1 MTLSEFG
8 YTPEIQDQ
16 FEEIAPPETV
26 VARVIEEQRGLYRIA
41 TAARESHA
49 KATGRLQRDAGER
62 VDLPAVGDWVAVTD
76 ETTGDVAL
84 IHAVLPR
91 RTALVRKRSGETAEG
106 QVIAANVDVVFI
118 VAALDGDFNL
128 RRIERSLALVQE
140 CGALPVV
147 LLNKADLC
155 ETADEC
161 RAEVEACAPGVEVH
175 VLNALE
181 RDGYASFAHHVGPG
195 RSGALIGSSGVGKST
210 IVNGLVGSEAQRT
223 APVRARDNRGQHT
236 TTSRQLIPL
245 PTGGCL
251 VDTPG
256 MRQFGLWESTEAM
269 GSTFGEIDELA
280 LQCRFRDC
288 GHSSEPGCAVEAAID
303 GGDLDAARLDS
314 YRKLKR
320 ELAHMERQQ
329 NARAALMEKRRAKAL
344 TKSVRKRPNRRA

>member
-91 RTALVRKRSGETAEG
+91 RTALVRKRSGEAAEG

-128 RRIERSLALVQE
+128 RRLERSLALVQE

-223 APVRARDNRGQHT
+223 APVRARE
-236 TTSRQLIPL
+236 
-245 PTGGCL
+245 
-251 VDTPG
+251 
-256 MRQFGLWESTEAM
+256 FGLWESTEAM